1 MAIKIEIIENNEV
14 LKDGMSLLIKSM
26 TNHSVV
32 GTYISCE
39 EAIRNLDRDDPEII
53 LMGIDLPGMNGVEG
67 IQKIKK
73 KRAAIDIIVITDHE
87 DCESVF
93 EAFGAGASGYITRNS
108 NHTSFLDAIEE
119 VSSGGAPM
127 SSNIA
132 RMVVES
138 FQKNQNTPLTSRET
152 QVLDL
157 LSKGKSYSVI
167 ADDLFIH
174 KETVKSHIK
183 NIYFKLHVNSKA
195 DALEIARKYKFI

>member
-1 MAIKIEIIENNEV
+1 MSIKIEIIEKDET
-14 LKDGMSLLIKSM
+14 LKEGLSLLITSM
-26 TNHSVV
+26 TDHSVV

-39 EAIRNLDRDDPEII
+39 EAIKNLERDNPEII
-53 LMGIDLPGMNGVEG
+53 LMNIDLPGMSGIEG
-67 IQKIKK
+67 IKKIKK
-73 KRAAIDIIVITDHE
+73 NKAAINIIVITEHE

-108 NHTSFLDAIEE
+108 NHTNFLDAIEE

-127 SSNIA
+127 SNNIA
-132 RMVVES
+132 KMVVES
-138 FQKNQNTPLTSRET
+138 FQKNQNSPLTPRET

-195 DALEIARKYKFI
+195 DALEVGRKYKLI